1 MSEKLRESV
10 SALIDGEADEL
21 ELRRVLAAED
31 FATLRKTWGDF
42 HRSRGVLHRSRGG
55 LHGVDATIARL
66 DISGRVFSALQDEVQ
81 EAAVNG
87 ARWWQPVT
95 SVAVAASMAAVVVV
109 GMRGISG
116 GELEPAGGTAGIA
129 VAAVDARQDV
139 AGAAAPSTVGF
150 ANAGRVFAPVP
161 LRGSTVS
168 AQVGGVPGHVAAPVS
183 VYGNA
188 QARAEAEALMRRR
201 LQQYLLMQ
209 VESSSSPTQ
218 AAPR

>member
-1 MSEKLRESV
+1 MSDKLRESV
-10 SALIDGEADEL
+10 SALIDGETDEL

-31 FATLRKTWGDF
+31 FATLRETWGDF
-42 HRSRGVLHRSRGG
+42 HRSRGG

-66 DISGRVFSALQDEVQ
+66 DISGRVLSALQDEVQ
-81 EAAVNG
+81 ETAVSG
-87 ARWWQPVT
+87 SRWWRPVT
-95 SVAVAASMAAVVVV
+95 SVAVAASMAAAVVV
-109 GMRGISG
+109 GMRSMSG
-116 GELEPAGGTAGIA
+116 GEMAPGGAAGIA
-129 VAAVDARQDV
+129 VAAMDSRQDV
-139 AGAAAPSTVGF
+139 AGAAPSTTGF

-168 AQVGGVPGHVAAPVS
+168 ASVGGVPGHVVAPVS

-188 QARAEAEALMRRR
+188 QTRAEAEALMRRR

-209 VESSSSPTQ
+209 VDSSSSPTQ